1 MYTWHM
7 QTDARRNSW
16 LHLFSHTISILWP
29 IRDPFE
35 NIYTELGWHRTCMH
49 FTLQKCQLPNV
60 FFWHYAIHFVVHKSV
75 CRSFL
80 SRYCRSLVF
89 LLLLCQLES
98 RLQLHN
104 LLKLLSMVMQFN
116 LWTKK
121 IEIEPVMFDD
131 YVWHHYI
138 TFIITSSKP
147 HQPHKY
153 VH

>member
-1 MYTWHM
+1 MPEG
-7 QTDARRNSW
+7 
-16 LHLFSHTISILWP
+16 ILGYIYFLTQFP
-29 IRDPFE
+29 FCDPFVTHSKTYIP
-35 NIYTELGWHRTCMH
+35 NWAGTEPVC
-49 FTLQKCQLPNV
+49 TLHSKNANCQMF